1 MHPAVGIVVG
11 IVLVVVGLAL
21 FFVPQLQPQPWWWVN
36 QLVTVIAGMIPA
48 FLILIGVFLVWLQ
61 ADELKS
67 KEPEKEEE
75 EEKEEKPVQKK
86 PKKKAK

>member
-67 KEPEKEEE
+67 KEPEEE
-75 EEKEEKPVQKK
+75 EEKPVQKK

>member
-1 MHPAVGIVVG
+1 MHPAVGIVVV

-67 KEPEKEEE
+67 K
-75 EEKEEKPVQKK
+75 
-86 PKKKAK
+86 ANLLF